1 MGLDISFRRIS
12 CLLVVG
18 LILLTVSALA
28 NAGAAL
34 SFPYTEVTEVAK
46 SPVVWDPTRGAGV
59 QTITKTCSAA
69 NSCSVKPVT
78 QWIKRGVSGIG
89 RFARAAANPW
99 AIAAMIGAGWIW
111 DEAKGLW
118 FKSQSGVCYI
128 VNNSPFTCIPRS
140 EVLQYLAANNSP
152 SKPDWY
158 AKPERSTIVDD
169 GPNQIRA
176 TLNYFGI
183 NSYGQEVFTQQRVWT
198 ISAHT
203 QENVIKL
210 AEENDVWDAFTSYAG
225 QSDSWKIAT
234 ADGQAIN
241 PWKDLFPDAAP
252 AANSDEMP
260 DISPSDAR
268 LLDLLKQG
276 LLQTTDPLAP
286 NYVTAENLAR
296 LEALQSQLDSALN
309 QKAEDTLNAMKQPIT
324 QQQYDESNA
333 RDRAA
338 FVNNLPS
345 ADFLPDPQESLNR
358 EIDFIQKIDDTPPA
372 SPDLNLLWG
381 FTTGSCNG
389 FTLPVSVAGHSYSMV
404 VNKHCEWY
412 PIFNAAVNWF
422 LYLLTAF
429 QVFHIFHRMVT
440 RTI

>member
-34 SFPYTEVTEVAK
+34 SFPYTQVTEVAK
-46 SPVVWDPTRGAGV
+46 VPVTYDPIKGVGV
-59 QTITKTCSAA
+59 QTITKTCAA
-69 NSCSVKPVT
+69 SNSCTYKPAVQTIARGASGLGRFVRVVTNPWVTAAMTGASWAWDEVESRWLRTVT
-78 QWIKRGVSGIG
+78 QQCWAPTWDGSLCVGADEIL
-89 RFARAAANPW
+89 AHAAANATKPLSY
-99 AIAAMIGAGWIW
+99 AYVNE
-111 DEAKGLW
+111 EA
-118 FKSQSGVCYI
+118 SYI
-128 VNNSPFTCIPRS
+128 YHVSET
-140 EVLQYLAANNSP
+140 EVLAILQWWWYNGAVDAPYTSTSHQYN
-152 SKPDWY
+152 
-158 AKPERSTIVDD
+158 AKAPTEVTKV
-169 GPNQIRA
+169 A
-176 TLNYFGI
+176 T
-183 NSYGQEVFTQQRVWT
+183 
-198 ISAHT
+198 A
-203 QENVIKL
+203 
-210 AEENDVWDAFTSYAG
+210 NDVWDAITSYPDQAN
-225 QSDSWKIAT
+225 SWKIAT

-252 AANSDEMP
+252 VANSDEMP
-260 DISPSDAR
+260 EISPSDAR

-276 LLQTTDPLAP
+276 LLQTTNPLAP

-309 QKAEDTLNAMKQPIT
+309 QKAEDTLNAMKQPLT

-345 ADFLPDPQESLNR
+345 ANFLPDPQESLNK
-358 EIDFIQKIDDTPPA
+358 EIGFIQKMDDTPPS

-381 FTTGSCNG
+381 FTTGTCSG
-389 FTLPVSVAGHSYSMV
+389 FTLPVYAAGHSYSMV
-404 VNKHCEWY
+404 VNKQCDWY